1 MKYYGA
7 SITRLI
13 DELAGLPGVGPKSAQ
28 RMALY
33 LLNAPA
39 QVTQNLASA
48 MLEARKNIRYCS
60 VCSNLTDTQL
70 CQICSDQRRNRDI
83 LCIVEEP
90 KDVSAIEKV
99 RGFKGMY
106 HVLHGAIS
114 PRDNIGPDELTVKQ
128 LLNRLQEGTIKEV
141 ILATNP
147 NLEGEAT
154 SLFLSQII
162 KPMGIKVTRLAYG
175 LPMGASVEYA
185 DEVTLTRALEGRREI
200 E

>member
-1 MKYYGA
+1 LKYYGA

-13 DELAGLPGVGPKSAQ
+13 DELSGLPGVGPKSAQ

-60 VCSNLTDTQL
+60 VCFNLTDTQP
-70 CQICSDQRRNRDI
+70 CYICADQRRNRDI

-90 KDVSAIEKV
+90 KDVVAIEKV
-99 RGFKGMY
+99 RGFKGLY

-114 PRDNIGPDELTVKQ
+114 PRDNIGPDELTINQ
-128 LLNRLQEGTIKEV
+128 LVNRLQEGKIKEV

-185 DEVTLTRALEGRREI
+185 DEVTLTRALEGRHEI

>member
-13 DELAGLPGVGPKSAQ
+13 DELSGLPGVGPKSAQ

-60 VCSNLTDTQL
+60 VCFNLTDTQP
-70 CQICSDQRRNRDI
+70 CYICADQRRNRDI

-90 KDVSAIEKV
+90 KDVVAIEKV
-99 RGFKGMY
+99 RGFKGLY

-114 PRDNIGPDELTVKQ
+114 PRDNIGPDELTINQ
-128 LLNRLQEGTIKEV
+128 LVNRLQEGKIKEV

-185 DEVTLTRALEGRREI
+185 DEVTLTRALEGRHEI

>member
-39 QVTQNLASA
+39 QVTQNLANA
-48 MLEARKNIRYCS
+48 MLEARKNIRHCS
-60 VCSNLTDTQL
+60 VCYNLTDTQL
-70 CQICSDQRRNRDI
+70 CQICSDQRRNRDV